1 MKALLGSSLR
11 LLLRDWRG
19 GELGVL
25 FSALILAVSLV
36 VGISGFVNR
45 LQINLERES
54 SRFLAA
60 DLVVATADRTPE
72 SFISRAAESGLARG
86 EDGDILVHGGLRVR
100 RYVLSVRQGGGRGV
114 PTSWRTRDRG
124 HQWAIDR
131 ESAKS
136 R

>member
-19 GELGVL
+19 GELGVF

-45 LQINLERES
+45 LQINLTRVES
-54 SRFLAA
+54 LPRCRPGGGDSRPYSRVFYQSRGELGLTGETVTFSSMVVSESDDMFLA
-60 DLVVATADRTPE
+60 
-72 SFISRAAESGLARG
+72 
-86 EDGDILVHGGLRVR
+86 
-100 RYVLSVRQGGGRGV
+100 SVKAVGGRT
-114 PTSWRTRDRG
+114 TSWRTRDRG

>member
-1 MKALLGSSLR
+1 MAALLGSSLR

-60 DLVVATADRTPE
+60 DLVVSTADRTPE
-72 SFISRAAESGLARG
+72 SFIARAAESGLARG
-86 EDGDILVHGGLRVR
+86 ETVTFSSMV
-100 RYVLSVRQGGGRGV
+100 VS
-114 PTSWRTRDRG
+114 
-124 HQWAIDR
+124 
-131 ESAKS
+131 ESDES
-136 R
+136 MWH

>member
-1 MKALLGSSLR
+1 MKALLGSALR

-60 DLVVATADRTPE
+60 DLVVATADRPP
-72 SFISRAAESGLARG
+72 SLLSIARSSRVSRG
-86 EDGDILVHGGLRVR
+86 
-100 RYVLSVRQGGGRGV
+100 
-114 PTSWRTRDRG
+114 
-124 HQWAIDR
+124 
-131 ESAKS
+131 AKQ
-136 R
+136 